1 MPLEL
6 GSTPARHGKIDSVF
20 PTRRFSKGR
29 GCRESSQAVVPT
41 LAASVLPGNLSAMQ
55 ILRSHPRPTE
65 FYTVKYSPLIC
76 FHRHSRWTGG
86 TLKPATHWLQGN
98 QFQDPQGKNTHLYF
112 YLKWISLRPDV
123 CSTISQHPQFRLLP
137 YQRAGLSQTQNP
149 LLWVHSHGV
158 FLFWGTKGSLSVG
171 LPW

>member
-1 MPLEL
+1 MEKLTVSFLLEDF
-6 GSTPARHGKIDSVF
+6 PRDMAAGKALKLWSLHWQHQSYLE
-20 PTRRFSKGR
+20 TCQQCRFSGLTP
-29 GCRESSQAVVPT
+29 GLLNST
-41 LAASVLPGNLSAMQ
+41 LWSAAQWPVF
-55 ILRSHPRPTE
+55 IDT
-65 FYTVKYSPLIC
+65 
-76 FHRHSRWTGG
+76 HSRWTGG

-112 YLKWISLRPDV
+112 YLKWTSLRPDV